1 MDHPEVYGDVAPD
14 TSVLRPSNVIETGRR
29 VIQAAGLIQAP
40 GEPDQLDILREL
52 DVVVAGELDRHNR
65 MRQPWVPADFLP
77 IDERTGTILN
87 RLEPGSEPLLSTDAQ
102 AAMLVNLLTEDNL
115 PGYHRIIAN
124 NFGRDGALGAWTEQW
139 TTEEDSHAYAMRSY
153 LDLTRQIDPATLE
166 RERFAHMLHGYSVEK
181 DPLHTL
187 AYVTFQELA
196 TRVSHRQT
204 GLKSGEPILDKMLER
219 IAKDENLHML
229 FYRNLVAAAL
239 AIAPNQTMQAITD
252 EVMGFEMPGASIA
265 NFKTRALRIANAGI
279 YDPINHLREVV
290 TPVLRHW
297 KIFER
302 DDFTGY
308 GARARDA
315 LAAHLETMEAGAAKF
330 DEQRASGRLGQLIT
344 RMEARATS

>member
-1 MDHPEVYGDVAPD
+1 MNEALRDSAPD
-14 TSVLRPSNVIETGRR
+14 KTVLQPENIMETGR
-29 VIQAAGLIQAP
+29 QALRSAGLIAAP

-52 DVVVAGELDRHNR
+52 DPIVAKELDRHNA

-77 IDERTGTILN
+77 IDQETGTILN
-87 RLEPGSEPLLSTDAQ
+87 RLEPGTEPTLPPDVQ

-115 PGYHRIIAN
+115 PGYHRVISN
-124 NFGRDGALGAWTEQW
+124 NFGRDGALGTWTEQW

-153 LDLTRQIDPATLE
+153 LDLTRQIDPAELE
-166 RERFAHMLHGYSVEK
+166 RERFAHMLKGYSVEK

-204 GLKSGEPILDKMLER
+204 GIKSDEPILDNMLER

-229 FYRNLVAAAL
+229 FYRNLVVAAL
-239 AIAPNQTMQAITD
+239 NIAPNQTMQAITD
-252 EVMGFEMPGASIA
+252 EVMGFEMPGATIPD
-265 NFKTRALRIANAGI
+265 FKIKSLRIANAGI
-279 YDPINHLREVV
+279 YDPVNHLREVV
-290 TPVLRHW
+290 LPVLRYW

-308 GARARDA
+308 GERARNT
-315 LAAHLETMEAGAAKF
+315 LAAHLETMEAGASRF
-330 DEQRASGRLGQLIT
+330 DERRSSGQLGQLIT
-344 RMEARATS
+344 RMETRASS